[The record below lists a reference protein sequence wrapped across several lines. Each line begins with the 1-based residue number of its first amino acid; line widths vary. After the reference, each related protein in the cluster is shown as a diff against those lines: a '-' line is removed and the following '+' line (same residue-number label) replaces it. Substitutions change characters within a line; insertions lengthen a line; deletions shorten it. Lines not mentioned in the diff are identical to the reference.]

1 VKLFVPVLLGVL
13 IASVLLWAATFAVG
27 LLAVWSPWPREW
39 WAHHP
44 SWVWIGSEMLVYVP
58 AVVGLG
64 FIFSMLYKQSAVLS
78 ALAAVTIA
86 LVIAYGS
93 TLGDLDIFLSTLRAT
108 WGASALF
115 LVVPPLTVAVV
126 KHLRSNNRWRGP

>member
-1 VKLFVPVLLGVL
+1 
-13 IASVLLWAATFAVG
+13 
-27 LLAVWSPWPREW
+27 
-39 WAHHP
+39 
-44 SWVWIGSEMLVYVP
+44 MLVYVP

-93 TLGDLDIFLSTLRAT
+93 TLGDLDTFLSTLRAT
-108 WGASALF
+108 WGASAMF